1 MNARCAQWP
10 RLEGLVAARLEQRDD
25 VEAVLSAPALGHLE
39 DCGECRRAALA
50 LDPTLALLPLVER
63 EAAAATAADDEVESM
78 LRSVET
84 LRRSPAGRRRSTAV
98 STGWRTAAAV
108 LLAVGALY
116 QLPARGPRIAA
127 TLPADAQLEALAS
140 RPVDNEVMRAEY
152 SGQPVLEDLDRPDA
166 RVYQLGGDDVSVVM
180 IVDETLDV

>member
-1 MNARCAQWP
+1 VNARCAQWP
-10 RLEGLVAARLEQRDD
+10 RLEALVAARLERLDD
-25 VEAVLSAPALGHLE
+25 AEALLSAAALAHLE
-39 DCGECRRAALA
+39 ECGECRRAALA

-63 EAAAATAADDEVESM
+63 ETAADDEVESM
-78 LRSVET
+78 LRAVET
-84 LRRSPAGRRRSTAV
+84 LRRSPAARRRAPAV
-98 STGWRTAAAV
+98 STGWRTAAAIV
-108 LLAVGALY
+108 LAAGALY

-127 TLPADAQLEALAS
+127 RPSADAVLESLAS
-140 RPVDNEVMRAEY
+140 RPVDNELVRAEF

>member
-1 MNARCAQWP
+1 VNARCAEWP
-10 RLEGLVAARLEQRDD
+10 RLEALVAARLERHDD
-25 VEAVLSAPALGHLE
+25 AEALLSAAALSHFE
-39 DCGECRRAALA
+39 ECGECRRNALA

-63 EAAAATAADDEVESM
+63 EAAAATAADDDVEAM
-78 LRSVET
+78 LQAVET

-98 STGWRTAAAV
+98 SIGWRTAAAIA
-108 LLAVGALY
+108 LAVGALY
-116 QLPARGPRIAA
+116 QLPARGPRIVR
-127 TLPADAQLEALAS
+127 PSADAVLESLAS
-140 RPVDNEVMRAEY
+140 RPVDNEVVRAEF